1 MADFKTHT
9 VGAALVSG
17 IAATALFM
25 TGEMSNQAVVGYF
38 LLGVMGGLLPDIDSD
53 TSVPLRITSHV
64 LAVIGGFLTVFT
76 FGQRLSLVELVI
88 LWLAC
93 FLTIRYGV
101 FSLFTRITVHRGLI
115 HSLPAG
121 MGFALLAVLIAY
133 HMMGITALQAWFCG
147 LFVFLGFIV
156 HLLLDEFYSVNLLGM
171 QFKSSFGSAFN
182 LGNLRN
188 PYGTLTLYV
197 ALIGLFYISP
207 SPSSFMAFM
216 TDGEIHNRLTERLLP
231 QQGWFNSS
239 LLR

>member
-17 IAATALFM
+17 VAATALFM

-53 TSVPLRITSHV
+53 TSVPLRLASHV
-64 LAVIGGFLTVFT
+64 LAVIGGFLAVFT

-88 LWLAC
+88 LWLVC

-121 MGFALLAVLIAY
+121 MSFALLAVLIAY
-133 HMMGITALQAWFCG
+133 HGMGISALQAWFCG

-188 PYGTLTLYV
+188 PYGTFALYITL
-197 ALIGLFYISP
+197 LGLFYISP
-207 SPSSFMAFM
+207 SPNSFITFMA
-216 TDGEIHNRLTERLLP
+216 DDDIYHRLVDRLLP
-231 QQGWFNSS
+231 QQGWFIS
-239 LLR
+239 L

>member
-9 VGAALVSG
+9 VGAALISG

-25 TGEMSNQAVVGYF
+25 TGEMSNLAVVGYF

-53 TSVPLRITSHV
+53 TSVPLRIASHV
-64 LAVIGGFLTVFT
+64 LAVIGGFLALFT

-93 FLTIRYGV
+93 FLTIRYGI
-101 FSLFTRITVHRGLI
+101 FSIFTRITVHRGLI

-121 MGFALLAVLIAY
+121 VGFALLAVLIAY
-133 HMMGITALQAWFCG
+133 HLVGSSALQAWFCG

-156 HLLLDEFYSVNLLGM
+156 HLLLDEFYSVNLVGM
-171 QFKSSFGSAFN
+171 QLKRSFGTAFN
-182 LGNLRN
+182 LGTLSN
-188 PYGTLTLYV
+188 PYGTLALYIV
-197 ALIGLFYISP
+197 LMGLFYISP
-207 SPSSFMAFM
+207 SPNSFMAFM
-216 TDGEIHNRLTERLLP
+216 MDGDIHNRLIDRLLP

-239 LLR
+239 AVR

>member
-17 IAATALFM
+17 VAATALFM
-25 TGEMSNQAVVGYF
+25 TGEMSNLAVVGYF
-38 LLGVMGGLLPDIDSD
+38 LLGVVGGLLPDIDAD
-53 TSVPLRITSHV
+53 TSVPLRIAFHV

-121 MGFALLAVLIAY
+121 MGFALLAILIAY
-133 HMMGITALQAWFCG
+133 HGVGTSALQAWFCG

-171 QFKSSFGSAFN
+171 QLKRSFGTAFN
-182 LGNLRN
+182 LGTLSN
-188 PYGTLTLYV
+188 PYGTLAMYV
-197 ALIGLFYISP
+197 MLIGLFYISP
-207 SPSSFMAFM
+207 SPDSFLAFM
-216 TDGEIHNRLTERLLP
+216 TDADIHNRLMDRLLP
-231 QQGWFNSS
+231 QQGWFNSVLVS
-239 LLR
+239 